1 MLREE
6 DIFKLKEI
14 LVNTLELDE
23 SDNIDE
29 ITKLNCI
36 KWDSLAQAIIIA
48 AVADEFSIDI
58 SEMNSRC
65 LNSFKSIKL
74 FLEGKKPENLNE
86 I

>member
-14 LVNTLELDE
+14 LINALELEE

-29 ITKLNCI
+29 ITKLKCI

-58 SEMNSRC
+58 SGNEFEIF
-65 LNSFKSIKL
+65 NSFKSIKL
-74 FLEGKKPENLNE
+74 FLESK
-86 I
+86 IT

>member
-6 DIFKLKEI
+6 DIVKLRSI
-14 LVNTLELDE
+14 LINTLELDE

-58 SEMNSRC
+58 SGNEFDMF
-65 LNSFKSIKL
+65 NSFKSIKL
-74 FLEGKKPENLNE
+74 FLEGK
-86 I
+86 IT

>member
-14 LVNTLELDE
+14 LINTLELEE
-23 SDNIDE
+23 SDNVDE

-58 SEMNSRC
+58 SGNEFEMF
-65 LNSFKSIKL
+65 NSFKSIKL
-74 FLEGKKPENLNE
+74 FLEGK
-86 I
+86 IT

>member
-14 LVNTLELDE
+14 LINTLELDE

-58 SEMNSRC
+58 SGNEFEMF
-65 LNSFKSIKL
+65 NSFKSIKL
-74 FLEGKKPENLNE
+74 FLEGK
-86 I
+86 IT

>member
-14 LVNTLELDE
+14 LINTLELEE
-23 SDNIDE
+23 SDNVDE

-48 AVADEFSIDI
+48 AVADEFSIDV
-58 SEMNSRC
+58 SGNEFEMF
-65 LNSFKSIKL
+65 NSFKSIKL
-74 FLEGKKPENLNE
+74 FLEGK
-86 I
+86 IT

>member
-14 LVNTLELDE
+14 LINTLELE
-23 SDNIDE
+23 KSDNIDE

-58 SEMNSRC
+58 SGNEFEMF
-65 LNSFKSIKL
+65 NSFKSIKL
-74 FLEGKKPENLNE
+74 FLEGK
-86 I
+86 IT

>member
-14 LVNTLELDE
+14 LINALELEE

-58 SEMNSRC
+58 SGNEFEIF
-65 LNSFKSIKL
+65 NSFKSIKL
-74 FLEGKKPENLNE
+74 FLESK
-86 I
+86 IT

>member
-6 DIFKLKEI
+6 EIFKLKEI
-14 LVNTLELDE
+14 LINTLELDE
-23 SDNIDE
+23 SDNVDE

-58 SEMNSRC
+58 SGNEFEMF
-65 LNSFKSIKL
+65 NSFKSIKL
-74 FLEGKKPENLNE
+74 FLEGK
-86 I
+86 IT

>member
-58 SEMNSRC
+58 SGNEFEMF
-65 LNSFKSIKL
+65 NSFKSIKL
-74 FLEGKKPENLNE
+74 FLEGK
-86 I
+86 IT

>member
-14 LVNTLELDE
+14 LINTLELDE

-58 SEMNSRC
+58 SGNEFDMF
-65 LNSFKSIKL
+65 NSFKSIKL
-74 FLEGKKPENLNE
+74 FLEGK
-86 I
+86 IT

>member
-14 LVNTLELDE
+14 LINTLELDE
-23 SDNIDE
+23 SDNVDE

-58 SEMNSRC
+58 SGNEFEMF
-65 LNSFKSIKL
+65 NSFKSIKL
-74 FLEGKKPENLNE
+74 FLEGK
-86 I
+86 IT